1 MKKFRSPDQWR
12 QILEDQQQS
21 GLTISEFC
29 RQQKISVSCF
39 FSQRKKLGLANTATS
54 AFVST
59 KVTKQTSTE
68 VQRDV
73 KQPIVLELSAARLT
87 LPAETPAGY
96 MLTLLNVLTPFDYIM
111 HCLEHL
117 AASPDNV
124 EDLLPWNVKLGKV

>member
-1 MKKFRSPDQWR
+1 MRKFRSSDQWR

-39 FSQRKKLGLANTATS
+39 FSQRKRHGFVNTATS
-54 AFVST
+54 AFIST

-68 VQRDV
+68 VHRDV

-87 LPAETPAGY
+87 LPAETPPEYLA
-96 MLTLLNVLTPFDYIM
+96 MLLNG
-111 HCLEHL
+111 
-117 AASPDNV
+117 
-124 EDLLPWNVKLGKV
+124 LPT